1 MDDSFRNGC
10 CSKIDVASSIVIF
23 LFALLLVSGMM
34 VRQILGWLVL
44 GKVSSMFF
52 CQIKFPNA
60 AKNASLWLLRERF
73 QGRDFD
79 LENRIHCGIT

>member
-34 VRQILGWLVL
+34 VRQIFWLVL
-44 GKVSSMFF
+44 CKVSSVFF
-52 CQIKFPNA
+52 CQIEFPNA
-60 AKNASLWLLRERF
+60 AKNAPLWLLRKRF

-79 LENRIHCGIT
+79 LENIIHCGMT